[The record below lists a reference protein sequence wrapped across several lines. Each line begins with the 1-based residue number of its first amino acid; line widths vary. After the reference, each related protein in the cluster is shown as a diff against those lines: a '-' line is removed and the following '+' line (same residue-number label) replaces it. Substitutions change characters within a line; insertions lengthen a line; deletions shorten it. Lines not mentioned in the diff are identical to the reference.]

1 MKIRNGLWL
10 LLLAPLTVQADIYKS
25 VDADGHV
32 TYSSTPSKGS
42 KRLDLG
48 PAPTGNARSAEA
60 PARRRSSESGAEN
73 FPRVDRAT
81 QQNRDDVRR
90 KILQDELATEQK
102 LLAEA
107 RGNLKAGEENPE
119 VFRGK
124 DGKTYRNVAK
134 YDAKIRDLTEE
145 VDLHQRNIEAL
156 QTELSRLK

>member
-42 KRLDLG
+42 KRLDVG
-48 PAPTGNARSAEA
+48 PSPTTAAPAEA
-60 PARRRSSESGAEN
+60 APRRRNAESAAEN

-90 KILQDELATEQK
+90 KILQEELATEQK
-102 LLAEA
+102 LLVEA
-107 RGNLKAGEENPE
+107 RSNLKAGEENPE
-119 VFRGK
+119 VFHGK

-134 YDAKIRDLTEE
+134 YEEKIRDLTEE
-145 VDLHQRNIEAL
+145 VALHQRNIEAL

>member
-1 MKIRNGLWL
+1 MKIRNGLPL
-10 LLLAPLTVQADIYKS
+10 LLFFTLPVQADIYKS

-32 TYSSTPSKGS
+32 TYSSTPAKGS

-48 PAPTGNARSAEA
+48 PPPTSRAADSS
-60 PARRRSSESGAEN
+60 PRRPTSESGAEN

-90 KILQDELATEQK
+90 RILEEELATEQK
-102 LLAEA
+102 LLVQAKQD
-107 RGNLKAGEENPE
+107 LKDGADNPE

-134 YDAKIRDLTEE
+134 YEEKVRNLTDE
-145 VDLHQRNIEAL
+145 VELHQRNIEAL

>member
-1 MKIRNGLWL
+1 MKIRNALWL

-42 KRLDLG
+42 KRLDIG
-48 PAPTGNARSAEA
+48 PPPKATPAEA
-60 PARRRSSESGAEN
+60 APRRRNAEPAAEN

-90 KILQDELATEQK
+90 RILQEELSTEQK
-102 LLAEA
+102 LLVEA
-107 RGNLKAGEENPE
+107 KANLQAGEENPE

>member
-1 MKIRNGLWL
+1 MKIRDALWL

-42 KRLDLG
+42 KRLDIG
-48 PAPTGNARSAEA
+48 PASRAA
-60 PARRRSSESGAEN
+60 PAESAPRRRNADSAAES

-90 KILQDELATEQK
+90 KILQEELATEQK
-102 LLAEA
+102 LLVEA
-107 RGNLKAGEENPE
+107 RSNLKDGEENPE

-145 VDLHQRNIEAL
+145 IELHQRNIEAL
-156 QTELSRLK
+156 QTELSRIN

>member
-1 MKIRNGLWL
+1 MRLRDCLLL
-10 LLLAPLTVQADIYKS
+10 LLLAPLPAQADIYKS

-32 TYSSTPSKGS
+32 TYSSVPSKGS

-48 PAPTGNARSAEA
+48 PVPTSRPAEP
-60 PARRRSSESGAEN
+60 PARRQTPKSGAET
-73 FPRVDRAT
+73 FPRVDRET
-81 QQNRDDVRR
+81 QQSRDDVRR
-90 KILQDELATEQK
+90 RILQEELATEQK
-102 LLAEA
+102 LLVEA
-107 RGNLKAGEENPE
+107 KANLQAGEENPE

>member
-1 MKIRNGLWL
+1 MKIRNGLPL
-10 LLLAPLTVQADIYKS
+10 LLFFALPVQADIYKS

-32 TYSSTPSKGS
+32 TYSSTPAKGS

-48 PAPTGNARSAEA
+48 PAPTSRAADS
-60 PARRRSSESGAEN
+60 PAHRPTSESSAEN

-90 KILQDELATEQK
+90 RILEEELVTEQK

-134 YDAKIRDLTEE
+134 YEEKIRDLTDE
-145 VDLHQRNIEAL
+145 VELHQRNIEAL
-156 QTELSRLK
+156 QTELFRLK